1 MNNYICPPKLR
12 QKLLLAGLSV
22 WEIFVILSLL
32 IFNLML
38 HNFMAALFY
47 PALVAALFSR
57 IFDGKSL
64 KDLFL
69 IVLRYHTT
77 PQMFTSHHTLKGNRY
92 EKKRTS

>member
-22 WEIFVILSLL
+22 WEVFIILTLL
-32 IFNLML
+32 IFNLIL
-38 HNFMAALFY
+38 NNFMAALFY
-47 PALVAALFSR
+47 PALVAALFAR

-77 PQMFTSHHTLKGNRY
+77 PQMFTSHHTKGNRY
-92 EKKRTS
+92 EKKRTA

>member
-22 WEIFVILSLL
+22 WEVFIILTLL
-32 IFNLML
+32 IFNLIL
-38 HNFMAALFY
+38 NNFMAALFY
-47 PALVAALFSR
+47 PALVAALFAR

-77 PQMFTSHHTLKGNRY
+77 PQMFTSHHTKGNRY
-92 EKKRTS
+92 EKKHTA

>member
-22 WEIFVILSLL
+22 WEVFIILTLL
-32 IFNLML
+32 IFNLIL
-38 HNFMAALFY
+38 NNFMAALFY
-47 PALVAALFSR
+47 PALVAALFAR

-77 PQMFTSHHTLKGNRY
+77 PQMFTSHHTKGNCY
-92 EKKRTS
+92 EKKRTA

>member
-22 WEIFVILSLL
+22 WEIFIILTLL
-32 IFNLML
+32 IFNLIL
-38 HNFMAALFY
+38 NNFMAALFY
-47 PALVAALFSR
+47 PALVAALFAR

-77 PQMFTSHHTLKGNRY
+77 PQMFTSHHTKGNRY
-92 EKKRTS
+92 EKKRTA

>member
-22 WEIFVILSLL
+22 WEIFIILALL
-32 IFNLML
+32 IFNLIL
-38 HNFMAALFY
+38 NNFMAALFY
-47 PALVAALFSR
+47 PALVAALFAR

-77 PQMFTSHHTLKGNRY
+77 PQMFTSHHTKGNRY
-92 EKKRTS
+92 EKKRTA

>member
-22 WEIFVILSLL
+22 WEVFIILTLL
-32 IFNLML
+32 IFNLIL
-38 HNFMAALFY
+38 NNFMAALFY
-47 PALVAALFSR
+47 PALVAALFAR

-69 IVLRYHTT
+69 IVLRLSLIHI
-77 PQMFTSHHTLKGNRY
+77 
-92 EKKRTS
+92 

>member
-22 WEIFVILSLL
+22 WEVFIILTLL
-32 IFNLML
+32 IFNLIL
-38 HNFMAALFY
+38 NNFMAALFY
-47 PALVAALFSR
+47 PALVAALFAR

-64 KDLFL
+64 KDLVL

-77 PQMFTSHHTLKGNRY
+77 PQMFTSHHTKGNRY
-92 EKKRTS
+92 EKKRTA

>member
-1 MNNYICPPKLR
+1 MNHYICPPKLR

-22 WEIFVILSLL
+22 WEIFIILALL
-32 IFNLML
+32 IFNLIL
-38 HNFMAALFY
+38 NNFMAALFY
-47 PALVAALFSR
+47 PALVAALFAR

-77 PQMFTSHHTLKGNRY
+77 PQMFTSHHTKGNRY
-92 EKKRTS
+92 EKKRTA

>member
-22 WEIFVILSLL
+22 WEVFIILTLL
-32 IFNLML
+32 IFNLIL
-38 HNFMAALFY
+38 NNFMAALFY
-47 PALVAALFSR
+47 PALVAALFAR

-69 IVLRYHTT
+69 ICLGVI
-77 PQMFTSHHTLKGNRY
+77 
-92 EKKRTS
+92 KK